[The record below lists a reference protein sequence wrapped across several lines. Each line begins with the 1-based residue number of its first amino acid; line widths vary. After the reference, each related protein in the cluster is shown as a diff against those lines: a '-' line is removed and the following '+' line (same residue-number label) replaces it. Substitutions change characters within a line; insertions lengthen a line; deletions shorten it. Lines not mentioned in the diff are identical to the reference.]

1 MWKSA
6 RFAFSLAFLALVPI
20 VSVAHHGFAA
30 HFDNKTVIRIE
41 GTVKQFDFINPHGF
55 LHIDSVNEAGEP
67 VVWVCDL
74 QAKTQLVR
82 RGVDETLFTVG
93 EPIVVEGYPARRE
106 AYGCEYGTGHFSD
119 GSTFTM
125 RLVGD
130 KPQTQ
135 FAENERIPLAE
146 GETRSIFGVWM
157 RPGMFGDASGRGER
171 SGDDS
176 ITPAG
181 QLAVDAFDSIND
193 NPVVS
198 CEGGSPVRNWTP
210 PGLATKFSQ
219 EGEKIYIYHESMDI
233 TRTVHMDLNEHP
245 SEIEPSDM
253 GHSIGRYEEDG
264 TLVIDTA
271 VFKAGVLS
279 GETLN
284 TDQMTM
290 QERVSITEGTGD
302 LNIAWTVYEPVYYSE
317 PIIGSQSLQST
328 EKELIP
334 YECIP
339 GSPMGSYQ

>member
-1 MWKSA
+1 MQKSV
-6 RFAFSLAFLALVPI
+6 RFYFLGAFFALIPVI
-20 VSVAHHGFAA
+20 VTAHHGFAA
-30 HFDNKTVIRIE
+30 HFDNNTVIRIE

-55 LHIDSVNEAGEP
+55 LHIDSVNDAGEP

-82 RGVDETLFTVG
+82 RGADETLFTVG
-93 EPIVVEGYPARRE
+93 EPIVVEGFPARRE
-106 AYGCEYGTGHFSD
+106 PYGCEFGVSHFAD

-125 RLVGD
+125 RTID
-130 KPQTQ
+130 KAQTQ
-135 FAENERIPLAE
+135 FAENVRVPLAD

-171 SGDDS
+171 FGDDS

-198 CEGGSPVRNWTP
+198 CQGGSPVRNWTP
-210 PGLATKFSQ
+210 PGLATKLSQ
-219 EGEKIYIYHESMDI
+219 EGDKIYIYHESMDI
-233 TRTVHMDLNEHP
+233 TRTVHMDLDEHP
-245 SEIEPSDM
+245 DGIEPSDM
-253 GHSIGRYEEDG
+253 GHSIGRFEADG

-271 VFKAGVLS
+271 VFKAGVIS

-290 QERVSITEGTGD
+290 QERISIIEDSGD
-302 LNIAWTVYEPVYYSE
+302 LHIEWIVNEPVYYSE
-317 PIIGSQSLQST
+317 PLVGNQSLQST
-328 EKELIP
+328 DKEIIP

>member
-1 MWKSA
+1 MWKPVK
-6 RFAFSLAFLALVPI
+6 LAFGLAVLALVPI
-20 VSVAHHGFAA
+20 VVSAHHGFAA
-30 HFDNKTVIRIE
+30 HFDNNTVIRIE

-93 EPIVVEGYPARRE
+93 EPIVVEGYPARRDP
-106 AYGCEYGTGHFSD
+106 YGCEYGTGHFAD

-157 RPGMFGDASGRGER
+157 RTGMFGDASGRGKR
-171 SGDDS
+171 AGQDS
-176 ITPAG
+176 ITAEG
-181 QLAVDAFDSIND
+181 QQAVDAFDPIND

-198 CEGGSPVRNWTP
+198 CEGGSPMRNWTP
-210 PGLATKFSQ
+210 PGLATKISQ

-233 TRTVHMDLNEHP
+233 TRTVHLDLDEHP
-245 SEIEPSDM
+245 ADVEPSDM
-253 GHSIGRYEEDG
+253 GHSIGRFEEG
-264 TLVIDTA
+264 VLIIDTG
-271 VFKAGVLS
+271 VFNAGVLTGS
-279 GETLN
+279 ILN
-284 TDQMTM
+284 SDQMTM
-290 QERVSITEGTGD
+290 QERMSVTQDSGD
-302 LNIAWTVYEPVYYSE
+302 LLVEMTVNEPLYYSE
-317 PIIGSQSLQST
+317 PITDSQTLQST
-328 EKELIP
+328 TKELIP

-339 GSPMGSYQ
+339 GTPMGSYQ